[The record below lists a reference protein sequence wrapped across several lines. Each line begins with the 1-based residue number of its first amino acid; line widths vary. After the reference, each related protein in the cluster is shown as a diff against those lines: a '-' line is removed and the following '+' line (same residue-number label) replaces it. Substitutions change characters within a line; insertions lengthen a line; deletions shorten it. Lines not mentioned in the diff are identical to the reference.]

1 MNSTK
6 ATLSFNAHS
15 ISTNCPICGF
25 RTPFSTMENNKRILR
40 LHIKTNHKDQP
51 PNISFNPEEWKPPA
65 TEHTKMKQHISHYAV
80 QKTDGSARLYMLQK
94 KKKKKFYPFN

>member
-40 LHIKTNHKDQP
+40 LHIKTNHKDHP
-51 PNISFNPEEWKPPA
+51 PNISFKAEEWKPPA
-65 TEHTKMKQHISHYAV
+65 SEHTKMKQHIAHYAV
-80 QKTDGSARLYMLQK
+80 QKTEGSARLLYATK
-94 KKKKKFYPFN
+94 KNEKNALPL